1 MWAAMK
7 SIRLCVVAVLR
18 ILMAKERSA
27 TMPKSKPSDRKHIWL
42 LLAIAVF
49 VFLTDQLTK
58 LWIVNQYIYGEME
71 TITGYFN
78 LVRVHNFGA
87 AFSFLNNEGGWQRWG
102 FSVFAALVSLVILVW
117 ITRLSANQKLEGLA
131 LALILGG
138 ALGNLYDRMTLG
150 YVVDFLDFHWSGMH
164 FPAFNIADSAIS
176 VGAVLI
182 LVEGFIKRPAVAP
195 ERKNK
200 D

>member
-1 MWAAMK
+1 
-7 SIRLCVVAVLR
+7 
-18 ILMAKERSA
+18 
-27 TMPKSKPSDRKHIWL
+27 MPNSKASGIKHIWL
-42 LLAIAVF
+42 LLSIALVIF
-49 VFLTDQLTK
+49 FADQLTK
-58 LWIVNQYIYGEME
+58 LWVVNHYFYGASEA
-71 TITGYFN
+71 ITGFFN

-117 ITRLSANQKLEGLA
+117 IFRLSAHQKLEGLA

-138 ALGNLYDRMTLG
+138 ALGNLYDRVTLG
-150 YVVDFLDFHWSGMH
+150 YVVDFLDFHWSGKH

-182 LVEGFIKRPAVAP
+182 LVEGFIKRPAVAS
-195 ERKNK
+195 EQKNK